1 MEFLGDANAAIKSK
15 KHETRLVFSRIPE
28 KLHSITD
35 LLPNS
40 DRMRPDTHLIFIS
53 YRHVS
58 LCVCVCVF
66 YTQESTSLGLCFL
79 LSFFFKPEPVITH
92 HCSSAKAQEA

>member
-1 MEFLGDANAAIKSK
+1 MEFLGDANAAVKSK

-40 DRMRPDTHLIFIS
+40 DRMRPDTHLIFIAYS
-53 YRHVS
+53 HVS
-58 LCVCVCVF
+58 LCVCVCFILRRARLWDYVF
-66 YTQESTSLGLCFL
+66 FY
-79 LSFFFKPEPVITH
+79 LSF
-92 HCSSAKAQEA
+92 SSLNL